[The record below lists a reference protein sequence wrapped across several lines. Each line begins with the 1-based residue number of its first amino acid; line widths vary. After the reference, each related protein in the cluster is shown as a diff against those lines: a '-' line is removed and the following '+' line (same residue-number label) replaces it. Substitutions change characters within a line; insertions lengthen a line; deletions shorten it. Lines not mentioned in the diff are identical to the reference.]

1 MAERHH
7 KSTER
12 PARGQRAVVDALLI
26 GRKDVWGVVGRLEE
40 DDSDLFTDGG
50 DPRAAAPLRLCRAV
64 LDDAVV
70 LGDADPEQDLLLSE
84 LMLWECCDEV

>member
-12 PARGQRAVVDALLI
+12 RARSQLAVVDALLI
-26 GRKDVWGVVGRLEE
+26 GKQDVWSVVGRLEE

-50 DPRAAAPLRLCRAV
+50 DPQSTVPLRLCRAV
-64 LDDAVV
+64 LDGAVV

-84 LMLWECCDEV
+84 LLLWECCDEV